1 MKNIVFQTKEL
12 AKAIKKSNEY
22 NQYQR
27 IRQNLKKDMELFDRV
42 QELRKRN
49 FELQSRSD
57 IGNMFDEIERLNSE
71 FSAIMKMPVVNEFLM
86 AEQRL
91 CKMMQEVYS
100 SLSDGLDFELGFL
113 EK

>member
-1 MKNIVFQTKEL
+1 MKDIVFQTKEL

-49 FELQSRSD
+49 FELQSRTD
-57 IGNMFDEIERLNSE
+57 IGNMFEEIERLNSE
-71 FSAIMKMPVVNEFLM
+71 FSEIMKMPIVNEFLI

-91 CKMMQEVYS
+91 CKMMKEVYS